1 MESSGL
7 AAGCCVP
14 RRCGSRGSVWQFWWL
29 EHSEPSLSSREELQW
44 SSRVLVLH
52 RAWEMFPS
60 VFLKMAVAHRECH
73 NLLAQ
78 SWLMRSGGACGWAA
92 AFHGFTGGLRAPRDT
107 QGHPDTADTST
118 LVQRSPKA
126 CWTNVPYCLEPRI
139 CYRTVPT
146 GPNRIPT
153 ETKSELCFGG
163 SFPAFADDTFAVF
176 RFLLVEFLCMFP
188 DSGDFLRIELATL
201 N

>member
-1 MESSGL
+1 MLCAQEVRFPGFRL
-7 AAGCCVP
+7 A
-14 RRCGSRGSVWQFWWL
+14 
-29 EHSEPSLSSREELQW
+29 
-44 SSRVLVLH
+44 VLVTGAQ
-52 RAWEMFPS
+52 RAFAFFKRGVAMEQSSPRFTQS
-60 VFLKMAVAHRECH
+60 VRNVPLCIFEDGSGTQGMPQSSCTILVNAVGWSVR
-73 NLLAQ
+73 LGRSF
-78 SWLMRSGGACGWAA
+78 SWVHGWVE
-92 AFHGFTGGLRAPRDT
+92 GT
-107 QGHPDTADTST
+107 QGHPGTPGHCRHFT

-146 GPNRIPT
+146 GPNRIST